1 MKNAN
6 IFQSKGLLLNA
17 ESGLVITELE
27 ILKAKHTV
35 KNDEVVIHAITNK
48 ESLDTLS
55 ANKHILSHKVLR
67 NMTALKVLV
76 EITYSNKNGNG
87 DVTLFATNSF
97 PPIIK
102 GSDNF
107 LLKDHI
113 TLHKDDN
120 ETHQLK
126 VTDMIVF
133 KEYQML
139 DNPNVTVYWFYTPK
153 ENEGEMIKQIELI
166 SSFSSLPDL
175 QNKIVNAGVYTVDNT
190 VQLFTI
196 EVETQKGK

>member
-1 MKNAN
+1 MKNAT

-27 ILKAKHTV
+27 ILKAEHTV
-35 KNDEVVIHAITNK
+35 KNDEVVNHAIIIHAITNK

-76 EITYSNKNGNG
+76 EITYSNKNC
-87 DVTLFATNSF
+87 DVTLFVTNSF

-153 ENEGEMIKQIELI
+153 ENQGEMIKQIELI
-166 SSFSSLPDL
+166 SSLPNL
-175 QNKIVNAGVYTVDNT
+175 QNKIVNAGVYHVDNT

>member
-1 MKNAN
+1 MKNVTTY
-6 IFQSKGLLLNA
+6 QSKGLLLNA

-48 ESLDTLS
+48 ENLDKLS
-55 ANKHILSHKVLR
+55 ANKHILSYKVVR
-67 NMTALKVLV
+67 NMTAFKVLV
-76 EITYSNKNGNG
+76 EITYKNGNG
-87 DVTLFATNSF
+87 DVTLFVTNSF
-97 PPIIK
+97 PPLIK

-113 TLHKDDN
+113 ILHKDDK
-120 ETHQLK
+120 EFHQLK

-139 DNPNVTVYWFYTPK
+139 DNPNVTIYWLYVPK
-153 ENEGEMIKQIELI
+153 ENQGEMMKQIELI
-166 SSFSSLPDL
+166 SSLPNL
-175 QNKIVNAGVYTVDNT
+175 QNKIVNAGVYPVDNT

-196 EVETQKGK
+196 EVQKGE